1 MLNNITLV
9 GYLAHDPD
17 LRATVPD
24 GKSICRFTIANTRPK
39 TATKEREVDFI
50 DIVTKNKTADFV
62 NKWFKKGDPI
72 SLVGRL
78 QTYVYVEKDGRSKK
92 TYEVHA
98 SSVDFVP
105 KMKEPLNEESPF

>member
-17 LRATVPD
+17 LRSTPA
-24 GKSICRFTIANTRPK
+24 GASICRFTIANTRPK
-39 TATKEREVDFI
+39 TATKEHEVDFI
-50 DIVTKNKTADFV
+50 DIVAMNKTAEFV

-78 QTYVYVEKDGRSKK
+78 QTQMQVQDDGRSKK
-92 TYEVHA
+92 VYEIFA

-105 KMKEPLNEESPF
+105 RTKEKADEEAPF

>member
-17 LRATVPD
+17 LRATVPE
-24 GKSICRFTIANTRPK
+24 GKSVCRFTVANTRPK

-50 DIVTKNKTADFV
+50 DIVTMNKTADFV

-78 QTYVYVEKDGRSKK
+78 QTYILVQDDGRSKK
-92 TYEVHA
+92 VYEIHA

-105 KMKEPLNEESPF
+105 KVKTLTDEEKPF

>member
-17 LRATVPD
+17 LRSAMTT
-24 GKSICRFTIANTRPK
+24 GKSVCRFTIANTRPK

-50 DIVTKNKTADFV
+50 DIVTMNKTAEFV

-78 QTYVYVEKDGRSKK
+78 QTYTLVQDDGRSKK
-92 TYEVHA
+92 VYEVVA

-105 KMKEPLNEESPF
+105 RAKEPLNEEAPF